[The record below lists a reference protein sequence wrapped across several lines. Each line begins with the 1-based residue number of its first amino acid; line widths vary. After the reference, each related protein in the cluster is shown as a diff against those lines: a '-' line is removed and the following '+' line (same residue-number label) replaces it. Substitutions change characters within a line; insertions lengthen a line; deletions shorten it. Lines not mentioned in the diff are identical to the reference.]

1 MTMGPYYTGSGE
13 TGGLYGTGATSSAVS
28 YFEWFIF
35 QEADVQP
42 ATPTGG
48 TWDFVNNTG
57 TAPSGWSTYP
67 PANPSNTVWVS
78 IATVS
83 SRSTVALVWSV
94 PGKFTFGAGLPI
106 LSGTGAPV
114 SGDGQSNQLW
124 VQTGTTPESLW
135 FKDAGTWKQLS
146 GPNLFVDFSSTQ
158 TIGGVKTFTNTIVG
172 SISGTADNVTGIVNI
187 LNGGTGTVYGVNG
200 GTF

>member
-13 TGGLYGTGATSSAVS
+13 TGGLYGTGATSSSVS

-35 QEADVQP
+35 KEVDLQP
-42 ATPTGG
+42 DTPTGG
-48 TWDFVNNTG
+48 IWDFVNNTG
-57 TAPSGWSTYP
+57 TPPTGWSTYP
-67 PANPSNTVWVS
+67 PSNPSNTVWVS

-83 SRSTVALVWSV
+83 SRSTSALVWST
-94 PGKFTFGAGLPI
+94 PGKFTFGAGLPV
-106 LSGTGAPV
+106 LSGTNAPV

-146 GPNLFVDFSSTQ
+146 GSSLFVDLSSDQ
-158 TIGGVKTFTNTIVG
+158 TIGGVKTFSTTIVG
-172 SISGTADNVTGIVNI
+172 SINGTSSNVTGIVTA
-187 LNGGTGTVYGVNG
+187 LHGGTGTEKGVDG